1 MKLGLISDTHAE
13 FAIAKPINVNVDV
26 FIAAGDIGVAND
38 LKSLYNMFSI
48 IKDHAE
54 HVVYVLGN
62 HEFYKSDYKSALDKI
77 YTFTQNNNIHLLD
90 IELGTQDLVI
100 DGTTFWGSTLWTDFN
115 NNDFVAKQTAK
126 NFLNDFRLIEHN
138 NKPITPEKIYEINQQ
153 SISKINYNADVII
166 THHSPIIIPNS
177 KYPLDDITYCFS
189 NTTLEQKIVDS
200 KVKVWA
206 YGHSHES
213 MDMDLNG
220 TRVISNQ
227 SGYNN
232 AYREEDTGY
241 NSDLIISI

>member
-153 SISKINYNADVII
+153 SANKINYNADVIV
-166 THHSPIIIPNS
+166 THHAPIIIPNS
-177 KYPLDDITYCFS
+177 KYPLDDVTYGFS
-189 NTTLEQKIVDS
+189 NTGLEQKILDS

-213 MDMDLNG
+213 KDMDLNG

-232 AYREEDTGY
+232 AYSKEDTGY
-241 NSDLIISI
+241 NSDLIIEI